1 MDPPELASEPAS
13 CYARRGRIEPPRV
26 LGWVMLGIAP
36 PPTYPDS
43 ITHSLLFN
51 HNYLY
56 MDALATN
63 IITWMWEKFGKHCT
77 NPSLMRLHSPP
88 QNFDSKVIGLLH
100 KLSYY
105 HYLLPMTKP
114 KRVVLPIH

>member
-1 MDPPELASEPAS
+1 LTEKLIDFESIRAPPSEGMELCTLRHTFS
-13 CYARRGRIEPPRV
+13 RV
-26 LGWVMLGIAP
+26 AP

-63 IITWMWEKFGKHCT
+63 IITWMWGKFGKHCT
-77 NPSLMRLHSPP
+77 NPSLRRLHSPP